1 MIAFVFSSN
10 IMRYYGIRILV
21 NMFSINQ
28 NIQKS
33 NIYNRNESDKNM
45 LQNILY
51 LWYMGK
57 SKIKS
62 TLQVLSLLI
71 LQATVHTASRQTM
84 MCSADESQLIRL
96 LMQLLKAKKVIEIGK
111 IHKCMSLC
119 FVQRLLKGIHQIL
132 YLFIY
137 KLRQDAW
144 ISHRAS
150 STTWSRKKNL
160 I

>member
-119 FVQRLLKGIHQIL
+119 LYKG
-132 YLFIY
+132 Y
-137 KLRQDAW
+137 
-144 ISHRAS
+144 
-150 STTWSRKKNL
+150 
-160 I
+160 

>member
-10 IMRYYGIRILV
+10 NMRYYGIRILV

-119 FVQRLLKGIHQIL
+119 LYKG
-132 YLFIY
+132 Y
-137 KLRQDAW
+137 
-144 ISHRAS
+144 
-150 STTWSRKKNL
+150 
-160 I
+160 

>member
-10 IMRYYGIRILV
+10 IMRYYGIRMLV

-119 FVQRLLKGIHQIL
+119 LYKG
-132 YLFIY
+132 Y
-137 KLRQDAW
+137 
-144 ISHRAS
+144 
-150 STTWSRKKNL
+150 
-160 I
+160 